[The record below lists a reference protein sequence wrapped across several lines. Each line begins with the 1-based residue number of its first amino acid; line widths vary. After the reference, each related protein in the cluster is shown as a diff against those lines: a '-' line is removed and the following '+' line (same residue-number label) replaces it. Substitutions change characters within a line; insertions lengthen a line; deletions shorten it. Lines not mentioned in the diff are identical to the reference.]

1 MYDEIAWPVIEERWA
16 VNMIRSA
23 FKLHFPGDGEC
34 VMKPL
39 QKEPHGSHV
48 TEITVIC
55 NDACQFKDDPQKA
68 TWKEV
73 IVTKEPLRLQVF
85 NLVSHA
91 RRMFRSL
98 VYTSNQKFSLHSLSS
113 VDRKLE
119 REIFF
124 KFKDEAGS
132 FKNGLQTN
140 RLLKSNAKIKN
151 FLEKSLMYHRAFCKE
166 SFPLYFLRI
175 LIFGW
180 ELMKFCEAHPAD
192 HCTGLI
198 TALRLNCIRILKL
211 VVPQSLVVLIGC
223 FLELARIQSKR
234 LFCEGEQLH
243 PRRSNALMILLLLFP
258 RSPLKLYTSLSLCA
272 TWTLQMQ
279 QNGSGFPKIS

>member
-1 MYDEIAWPVIEERWA
+1 VIEERWA
-16 VNMIRSA
+16 VNMIRSV
-23 FKLHFPGDGEC
+23 FKLHFPQEGEC

-39 QKEPHGSHV
+39 LQKDPHGSHV

-55 NDACQFKDDPQKA
+55 NDAIQFKDDPQKA
-68 TWKEV
+68 TWKEI

-132 FKNGLQTN
+132 FKKRVANESTLEI
-140 RLLKSNAKIKN
+140 RRKN
-151 FLEKSLMYHRAFCKE
+151 QKLFGEESYVPSRFCKAL
-166 SFPLYFLRI
+166 FPLFYSRI

-180 ELMKFCEAHPAD
+180 ELMRFCEVRQVAR
-192 HCTGLI
+192 CIGLI
-198 TALRLNCIRILKL
+198 TALKPKFIRILNL
-211 VVPQSLVVLIGC
+211 VAPQSLVDLIGN
-223 FLELARIQSKR
+223 FQESVPTQSKQR
-234 LFCEGEQLH
+234 FLRRGTVT
-243 PRRSNALMILLLLFP
+243 PRTQHCIDDLAATFP
-258 RSPLKLYTSLSLCA
+258 RTLHLKRYRLHSLFV
-272 TWTLQMQ
+272 T
-279 QNGSGFPKIS
+279 

>member
-1 MYDEIAWPVIEERWA
+1 VCRAPKSQSESAEAISQAWFQGVEYCREINVYDEIAWPVIEERWA
-16 VNMIRSA
+16 VDMIRSV
-23 FKLHFPGDGEC
+23 FKLHFPQEGEC

-39 QKEPHGSHV
+39 IQKDPHGSHV

-55 NDACQFKDDPQKA
+55 NDAIQFKDDPQKS
-68 TWKEV
+68 TWKEI

-113 VDRKLE
+113 VDRKLD

-132 FKNGLQTN
+132 FKKRVANEST
-140 RLLKSNAKIKN
+140 
-151 FLEKSLMYHRAFCKE
+151 LEVDARTRSCSEMSLMCLRAYYKA
-166 SFPLYFLRI
+166 LFLPFYSKI

-180 ELMKFCEAHPAD
+180 ELMRFCEARQVAR
-192 HCTGLI
+192 CIGLI
-198 TALRLNCIRILKL
+198 TALKQKSIRVLSLAAPPLL
-211 VVPQSLVVLIGC
+211 V
-223 FLELARIQSKR
+223 ARIGNFQESVPTPSR
-234 LFCEGEQLH
+234 QRFFAGEQ
-243 PRRSNALMILLLLFP
+243 
-258 RSPLKLYTSLSLCA
+258 
-272 TWTLQMQ
+272 
-279 QNGSGFPKIS
+279 